1 MQKNVSRRAGKR
13 AIASL
18 IAGVMISTGTVA
30 VTTPAVAQTAASAPT
45 ESVTGD
51 KPKGPVDG
59 MGSGTLHVGSVEPG
73 GLLTFSGEGF
83 PDRSGNEDAFFGV
96 KLNDG
101 LIPLPAE
108 QDGASEGDV
117 DGSGV
122 FNLTGGLP
130 GADGKFEA
138 KVRVPKDLKPGAYFL
153 RVLGGQDG
161 GEGFSKWAWFT
172 VTDPDAGSTDNGSA
186 AEAQLAATVASGTG
200 VDVKASGFDAGEEVS
215 ATLDGKDVQFAQGR
229 RGSVA
234 TLTAGENGSL
244 EGSLRLSEGALPAG
258 KSGQIVLTGKN
269 SAKQVKAEVSGVPDV
284 AVATE
289 FGSTPAMGSTA
300 EITISNLTDGTALS
314 ALGAGDANFL
324 AAGQT
329 ARAAGG
335 KITLDK
341 VEIPND
347 AKLLDK
353 VLYVDLQA
361 PGADQAT
368 RYETSVKVTPDNAVK
383 NAEDFDIAAA
393 ELPSGLY
400 QSAYSAKENSVY
412 VTRSVGRP
420 PLKETSLIKVNADT
434 LEVEKEIT
442 PESAGASGLYGTY
455 GVDVDDARD
464 RVWVTNTRQ
473 NTVSVYKASDL
484 SLIHRFE
491 DGSAN
496 HARDVKVD
504 PSTGLAYVST
514 PRGGTS
520 TIEVFDLDG
529 KSHSSIDLS
538 GQDFGGTMSLDLD
551 KETGEL
557 FTVSLDKPKA
567 AKIDVRNGNQ
577 VTVYDLGEGNLESG
591 SGIAW
596 DSANRNLHITGQGT
610 ANDLVYNVDKQAV
623 VANIPT
629 GAGALN
635 TDYNAATGLVY
646 VSNFGADTVSVID
659 ATSLKLV
666 ANLSLGG
673 RVNHVQSGKDGNV
686 YAVTKSAIDKDGKT
700 YNKLVKVSK
709 KNSAP
714 TKEPKPGSSQGS
726 SLDGKVLSQLTRAI
740 TGLAGALGIAVAV
753 TGVLQFVVSHG
764 IIPRNLIPAGLRK
777 YL

>member
-1 MQKNVSRRAGKR
+1 M
-13 AIASL
+13 
-18 IAGVMISTGTVA
+18 T
-30 VTTPAVAQTAASAPT
+30 
-45 ESVTGD
+45 
-51 KPKGPVDG
+51 
-59 MGSGTLHVGSVEPG
+59 
-73 GLLTFSGEGF
+73 
-83 PDRSGNEDAFFGV
+83 
-96 KLNDG
+96 
-101 LIPLPAE
+101 
-108 QDGASEGDV
+108 
-117 DGSGV
+117 
-122 FNLTGGLP
+122 
-130 GADGKFEA
+130 
-138 KVRVPKDLKPGAYFL
+138 
-153 RVLGGQDG
+153 
-161 GEGFSKWAWFT
+161 
-172 VTDPDAGSTDNGSA
+172 
-186 AEAQLAATVASGTG
+186 SGTG
-200 VDVKASGFDAGEEVS
+200 VDIKASGFDAGEEIS

-234 TLTAGENGSL
+234 TLTAGDNGSL
-244 EGSLRLSEGALPAG
+244 AGALRLSEGALPAG

-269 SAKQVKAEVSGVPDV
+269 SAKQAKAEVSGVPDV

-289 FGSTPAMGSTA
+289 FGSTPAMSSTA
-300 EITISNLTDGTALS
+300 DITISNLTDGTELS

-329 ARAAGG
+329 APAAGG

-353 VLYVDLQA
+353 ALYVDLQA

-368 RYETSVKVTPDNAVK
+368 RFETTVKVTPDNAVK

-400 QSAYSAKENSVY
+400 QTAYSAKENSVY

-420 PLKETSLIKVNADT
+420 PLKEASLFKVNADT

-455 GVDVDDARD
+455 GVNVDDARD

-520 TIEVFDLDG
+520 TIEVLDLDG

-577 VTVYDLGEGNLESG
+577 VTVYDLGAGNLESG

-596 DSANRNLHITGQGT
+596 DAVNRNLHITGQGT
-610 ANDLVYNVDKQAV
+610 ANDLVYNVDKQEV

-635 TDYNAATGLVY
+635 ADYNAATGLVY
-646 VSNFGADTVSVID
+646 VSNFGADTVTVID
-659 ATSLKLV
+659 AASLKVV

-673 RVNHVQSGKDGNV
+673 RVDHVQSGKDGNV
-686 YAVTKSAIDKDGKT
+686 
-700 YNKLVKVSK
+700 
-709 KNSAP
+709 
-714 TKEPKPGSSQGS
+714 
-726 SLDGKVLSQLTRAI
+726 
-740 TGLAGALGIAVAV
+740 
-753 TGVLQFVVSHG
+753 
-764 IIPRNLIPAGLRK
+764 
-777 YL
+777 